1 MLLSLN
7 WLKDH
12 VSIPKSIAPED
23 LAQKLTLHTVEVEKI
38 ESQAKRFDKVV
49 LAKILTV
56 RKHPGAD
63 RLQIATVNAGEK
75 EDLTIVCGAPN
86 IAVGQLV
93 PLALPGAILPNGAEI
108 KEAEVRGEK
117 SQGMLCAE
125 DELGLGH
132 SHEGIMIL
140 EKGKPGQSFSSY
152 LKLDDII
159 IEVDNKSLSNRPDL
173 WGHYG
178 IAREISA
185 ILNTKLK
192 EVDFSDVNLGESTS
206 KKKKAMG
213 ELEALDIK
221 VDDYDLCPRYMA
233 IKLENVEIKE
243 SPEWLQERLI
253 AVGLKPINNI
263 VDITNY
269 VMLELGQPLHAFDA
283 ENIKKIVVR
292 SAKKDEII
300 KTLDEKERKLED
312 GQLLI
317 TDGQKA
323 IAIAGIMGGFDSAIS
338 PTTKTIIIE
347 SANFDATTIRQ
358 GSTKLALRTDASMR
372 YEKALD
378 PYLTENALKM
388 AVKMIQED
396 NKKITIASALSDLHQ
411 ELKTLP
417 EIELDLS
424 WLNKIIGIE
433 IAEDKAKEILENL
446 GFILTPK
453 GKNENGSEILL
464 VKIPSWRA
472 TKDVSIKEDLSEEVA
487 RLYGYNN
494 LPAKLPAITME
505 VPEKN
510 EEIELEHKIQAILS
524 RESKLTE
531 VYNYSFTSEEE
542 LKKLNLDFTNY
553 IKLAN
558 PISKQHTLLRQN
570 LLPGLI
576 GNIRTNQ
583 YRYDDL
589 SFFEIGGVF
598 LNSFGNL
605 KKNSDSEERL
615 PYQEKQVGIAL
626 AGNNN
631 EVFSAAKSIV
641 ANLIYSLISPQM
653 EASFMPTEMHIGY
666 SDKELKTTINILGKS
681 IGTIAKVNEAIA
693 KSNGLKKT
701 VVFIELSFNEL
712 LKLVQNYGYK
722 QYHATPKYPPMVR
735 DLAFVVD
742 SKILYNDI
750 RDALKNF
757 NELISSVELFDV
769 YSGDKLGTNKKNL
782 AFHLVYQSSDRTLT
796 TEEIDTIQN
805 ELINHLQSKFEAQIR
820 NF

>member
-12 VSIPKSIAPED
+12 VAIPKNISPED
-23 LAQKLTLHTVEVEKI
+23 LAQKLTLHTVEVEKT

-49 LAKILTV
+49 LAKILAI

-63 RLQIATVNAGEK
+63 RLQIATVDAGDK

-93 PLALPGAILPNGAEI
+93 PLALPGASLPNGAEI

-132 SHEGIMIL
+132 SHEGIMVL
-140 EKGKPGQSFSSY
+140 DKGKPGQNFASY

-173 WGHYG
+173 WGHHG
-178 IAREISA
+178 LAREISA

-192 EVDFSDVNLGESTS
+192 EVDFSDVNLGATV
-206 KKKKAMG
+206 KKKGKEVS
-213 ELEALDIK
+213 ELKPLDIK
-221 VDDYDLCPRYMA
+221 VGNYNLCPRYMA
-233 IKLENVEIKE
+233 IKLDGIEIKE

-269 VMLELGQPLHAFDA
+269 VMLDLGQPLHAFEA
-283 ENIKKIVVR
+283 KNIKKIVVR
-292 SAKKDEII
+292 PAKKDEII
-300 KTLDEKERKLED
+300 KTLDGKDRKLED

-323 IAIAGIMGGFDSAIS
+323 IAIAGIMGGADSAIS
-338 PTTKTIIIE
+338 PETKTIIIE

-358 GSTKLALRTDASMR
+358 GSTKLGLRTDASMR

-378 PYLTENALKM
+378 PLLTENALKM
-388 AVKMIQED
+388 AVKMIQKD
-396 NKKITIASALSDLHQ
+396 NKKVIIASGLSDLHQ
-411 ELKTLP
+411 EFKAAP
-417 EIELDLS
+417 EIALDLG
-424 WLNKIIGIE
+424 WLDKIVGQE
-433 IAEDKAKEILENL
+433 IPAAKSQEILKNL
-446 GFILTPK
+446 GFILTPT
-453 GKNENGSEILL
+453 GKDTNGKETFS
-464 VKIPSWRA
+464 VKIPSNRA
-472 TKDVSIKEDLSEEVA
+472 TKDISIKEDLAEEVM

-494 LPAKLPAITME
+494 LAAKLPGVTME
-505 VPEKN
+505 VPAKN
-510 EEIELEHKIQAILS
+510 EEIILEHRIQTILA

-531 VYNYSFTSEEE
+531 TYNYSFTSEDE

-553 IKLAN
+553 IKLVN

-576 GNIRTNQ
+576 NNIRTNQ
-583 YRYDDL
+583 YRYDNL
-589 SFFEIGGVF
+589 GLFEIGSVF
-598 LNSFGNL
+598 LNIFGNL
-605 KKNSDSEERL
+605 KKNNQDEERL
-615 PYQEKQVGIAL
+615 PYQEKQVGIIL
-626 AGNNN
+626 AGDKN
-631 EVFSAAKSIV
+631 EIFSTAKSI
-641 ANLIYSLISPQM
+641 ASNLIYSLISPQL
-653 EASFMPTEMHIGY
+653 EVSFIPTEAHIGY
-666 SDKELKTTINILGKS
+666 GDKELKAGVSVLGKN
-681 IGTIAKVNEAIA
+681 IGTVVKVNEAIT
-693 KSNGLKKT
+693 KSNGIKKI
-701 VVFIELSFNEL
+701 VIMVELSFNEL
-712 LKLVQNYGYK
+712 LKLAQNYGYK
-722 QYHATPKYPPMVR
+722 QYHAIPRYPSMVR

-742 SKILYNDI
+742 SKILYNDL
-750 RDALKNF
+750 RDALENF
-757 NELISSVELFDV
+757 HELITSVELFDV
-769 YSGDKLGTNKKNL
+769 YSGDKLGQNKKNL
-782 AFHLVYQSSDRTLT
+782 AFHIIYQSSDRTLT
-796 TEEIDTIQN
+796 TEEIDAIQAK
-805 ELINHLQSKFEAQIR
+805 LINHLQSKFEAQIR

>member
-12 VSIPKSIAPED
+12 VSIPKNISPED
-23 LAQKLTLHTVEVEKI
+23 LAQKLTLHTVEVEKT
-38 ESQAKRFDKVV
+38 ESQAKRFDNVV

-56 RKHPGAD
+56 QKHPGAD
-63 RLQIATVNAGEK
+63 RLQIATVDAGQK
-75 EDLTIVCGAPN
+75 EILTIVCGAPN

-93 PLALPGAILPNGAEI
+93 PLALPGATLPNGAEI

-125 DELGLGH
+125 DELGLGQ
-132 SHEGIMIL
+132 SHEGIMVL
-140 EKGKPGQSFSSY
+140 DKGKPGQSFASY

-173 WGHYG
+173 WSHYG
-178 IAREISA
+178 MAREISA
-185 ILNTKLK
+185 LLNSKLK
-192 EVDFSDVNLGESTS
+192 QVDFSDVSLDGET
-206 KKKKAMG
+206 KKKGKG
-213 ELEALDIK
+213 KKKLKPLDIK
-221 VDDYDLCPRYMA
+221 IESHNLCPRYMA
-233 IKLENVEIKE
+233 IKLDNIKIKE
-243 SPEWLQERLI
+243 SPVWLQERLVAI
-253 AVGLKPINNI
+253 GLKPINNI

-283 ENIKKIVVR
+283 KDIDRIAVR
-292 SAKKDEII
+292 TAKKDEMIT
-300 KTLDEKERKLED
+300 TLDDKERKLED

-323 IAIAGIMGGFDSAIS
+323 IAIAGIMGGANSAIS
-338 PTTKTIIIE
+338 PETTSIIIE
-347 SANFDATTIRQ
+347 AANFDAATIRQ
-358 GSTKLALRTDASMR
+358 GSTKLGLRTDASMR

-378 PYLTENALKM
+378 PYLTEDALKM
-388 AVKMIQED
+388 AVQMIQKD
-396 NKKITIASALSDLHQ
+396 NKKAEIASELVDLHS
-411 ELKTLP
+411 EFKKIP

-424 WLNKIIGIE
+424 WLDKVVGME
-433 IAEDKAKEILENL
+433 IPSEKSQEILENL
-446 GFILTPK
+446 GFILKTT
-453 GKNENGSEILL
+453 GKNANGKEIFS
-464 VKIPSWRA
+464 VTVPSWRA
-472 TKDVSIKEDLSEEVA
+472 TKDISIKEDLAEEIM
-487 RLYGYNN
+487 RLYGYNS
-494 LPAKLPAITME
+494 LPTRLPEVSME

-510 EEIELEHKIQAILS
+510 EEIALEHRIRNILS

-542 LKKLNLDFTNY
+542 LKKLNLDFTKY
-553 IKLAN
+553 IKLVN

-576 GNIRTNQ
+576 NNVRTNQ
-583 YRYDDL
+583 YRYEDFGL
-589 SFFEIGGVF
+589 FEIGGIF
-598 LNSFGNL
+598 LDTPGSL
-605 KKNSDSEERL
+605 KKNSYSEERL
-615 PYQEKQVGIAL
+615 PYQERQVGIVL
-626 AGNNN
+626 AGYKN
-631 EVFSAAKSIV
+631 EAFGLAKSIV
-641 ANLIYSLISPQM
+641 SNLTYSLISPQI
-653 EASFMPTEMHIGY
+653 EATFLPIETHIGY
-666 SDKELKTTINILGKS
+666 SDKELKAAVSILGKTV
-681 IGTIAKVNEAIA
+681 GTIAKLDEGIA

-701 VVFIELSFNEL
+701 VVIIELSFNEL

-742 SKILYNDI
+742 AKILYNDI
-750 RDALKNF
+750 REEMKNF
-757 NELISSVELFDV
+757 HKLITSVELFDV
-769 YSGDKLGTNKKNL
+769 YSGDKLGQNKKNL
-782 AFHLVYQSSDRTLT
+782 AFHIIYQSDEHTLT

>member
-7 WLKDH
+7 WLKDY
-12 VSIPKSIAPED
+12 VSIPKSISPED

-49 LAKILTV
+49 LAKIIAI

-63 RLQIATVNAGEK
+63 RLQIATVDTGEK
-75 EDLTIVCGAPN
+75 ENLTIVCGAPN
-86 IAVGQLV
+86 IAVNQLV
-93 PLALPGAILPNGAEI
+93 PLALPGTILPNGTEI

-125 DELGLGH
+125 NELGLGQN
-132 SHEGIMIL
+132 HEGIMIL
-140 EKGKPGQSFSSY
+140 EKGKLGQSFSSY

-192 EVDFSDVNLGESTS
+192 NIDLSDINLGKSTN
-206 KKKKAMG
+206 KKKKTMG

-221 VDDYDLCPRYMA
+221 IDNYDLCPRYMA
-233 IKLENVEIKE
+233 IKLENIEIKE

-292 SAKKDEII
+292 PAKKDEII
-300 KTLDEKERKLED
+300 KTLDEKERKLEN

-338 PTTKTIIIE
+338 STTKTIIIE
-347 SANFDATTIRQ
+347 SANFNATAIRQ

-378 PYLTENALKM
+378 PYLTETALKM
-388 AVKMIQED
+388 AIQMIQKD
-396 NKKITIASALSDLHQ
+396 NKKVTSTSALSDLYQ

-433 IAEDKAKEILENL
+433 IAESKAKEILKNL
-446 GFILTPK
+446 GFILTSK
-453 GKNENGSEILL
+453 GKNANGSEILS

-472 TKDVSIKEDLSEEVA
+472 TKDISIKEDLAEEVA

-494 LPAKLPAITME
+494 IPAKLPEVILK

-524 RESKLTE
+524 KESKLTE
-531 VYNYSFTSEEE
+531 VYNYSFTNEEE

-589 SFFEIGGVF
+589 SLFEIGGVF

-605 KKNSDSEERL
+605 KKNNKIEERL
-615 PYQEKQVGIAL
+615 PHQEKQIGIIL
-626 AGNNN
+626 TNSNNRI
-631 EVFSAAKSIV
+631 FSVAKSV
-641 ANLIYSLISPQM
+641 VTNLIYSLINPQI
-653 EASFMPTEMHIGY
+653 EVSFMPADIHIGY

-681 IGTIAKVNEAIA
+681 IGTIAKIDEAIT
-693 KSNGLKKT
+693 KNNGLKKT
-701 VVFIELSFNEL
+701 AVFIELSFNEL
-712 LKLVQNYGYK
+712 LKLVQNYSYK
-722 QYHATPKYPPMVR
+722 QYHVPPKYPPMVR

-750 RDALKNF
+750 KDALKNF
-757 NELISSVELFDV
+757 SKLISSVELFDV
-769 YSGDKLGTNKKNL
+769 YSGDKLGVNKKNL
-782 AFHLVYQSSDRTLT
+782 AFHLIYQSSDRTLT
-796 TEEIDTIQN
+796 TEEIDTIQD